1 MWRKFQLS
9 TKAQC
14 SCLFCKMFCRAS
26 PSSSILLHCWIR
38 SMHKLSDVFHVNPT
52 ISTAHYSSI
61 HNSRSASTL
70 QSLQAI
76 HYLIFNSTLCQVSP
90 IKFYIRFSIFVQQT
104 KQLAWNMA
112 LIKALQ
118 HLISV
123 HAEFLQQ
130 KIQEE
135 LDTRSET
142 LVSCRRKSHT
152 KK

>member
-1 MWRKFQLS
+1 
-9 TKAQC
+9 
-14 SCLFCKMFCRAS
+14 
-26 PSSSILLHCWIR
+26 
-38 SMHKLSDVFHVNPT
+38 
-52 ISTAHYSSI
+52 
-61 HNSRSASTL
+61 
-70 QSLQAI
+70 
-76 HYLIFNSTLCQVSP
+76 
-90 IKFYIRFSIFVQQT
+90 
-104 KQLAWNMA
+104 MA